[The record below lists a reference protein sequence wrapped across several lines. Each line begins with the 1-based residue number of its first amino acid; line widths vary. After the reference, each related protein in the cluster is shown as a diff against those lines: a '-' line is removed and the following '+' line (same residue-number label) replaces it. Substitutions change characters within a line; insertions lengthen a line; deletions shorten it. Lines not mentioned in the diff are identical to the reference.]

1 MTSSGTRPHGEF
13 RDSGFFVLRTPLLPV
28 EELEAWSTMLEAP
41 KASEVEW
48 QKLARAVEKDR
59 LVMLAALHKLLT
71 RPEIREALLIASPS
85 LWAELER
92 DLEKGS
98 GEEAPALESRHA
110 SALLRYFFRMAT
122 RATPFGLFSG
132 CSLGVVKAAERG
144 LRVRLVPRSL
154 YRRRTRLDA
163 EYLTTLTATLAD
175 GVRDLLSYHPNSS
188 LYSIGGQLRY
198 AEARTEGRRRA
209 YYLVGLE
216 RTEHIEQVLLR
227 ASYGAHIAELVG
239 AVLSFDADLN
249 EEDARDFIYGLIA
262 AQVLVT
268 TLQAAIT
275 GCPALE
281 GLLSQ
286 LRSVGAGKVAEV
298 LEETRA
304 NLEHLDH
311 GGVGQPCQA
320 YRQIMSRVTAELPG
334 EMDASRSFQV
344 DLYKPVEEAVL
355 GGNVARTLLDGVGI
369 LHRLSGVK
377 KNVELE
383 VFCREFESRYGTE
396 SSIPLVEALDAE
408 SGIPFPSGQ
417 QVTKESSPLLAGLR
431 FRHASADKPSWSRR
445 DDFLL
450 EHLLKAVAEGGTVI
464 ELRSEDL
471 KSIDLGEILPLPD
484 SFSVLAEVAAASQES
499 LARGEFQI
507 FLRSAAGPPGVRLLG
522 RFCYLDEELSRQVK
536 THIHD
541 EEALRPDEVF
551 AEIVHLPQ
559 GRLGNILSRPTLRR
573 YEIPYLGPSS
583 VDTSCRI
590 PVNDLDVSVRNERVV
605 LTSRRLGRVVNPRL
619 TAAHNYTLD
628 SLPIY
633 RFLGLLQSQGE
644 AGSLTWSWGLLTSAP
659 YLPRVVFGKAVLSRA
674 RWRVSSEELE
684 QLAREHGAHRHIAI
698 RKWREQR
705 GIPRRALLVER
716 EQELFLDFENVLCI
730 DSFLDLTRRSSGAV
744 LEEIFPPLE
753 ELPVKGPEGRFVHQI
768 IVPFTR
774 VEAASSYRPLR
785 GAEASLRCGRQGRFA
800 PGSEWLTAKIYCGT
814 SVADAVL
821 KEAVAAVV
829 QRAMADGA
837 ADGWYFLRYLDPDPH
852 LRVRF
857 HGAPSRLLSEVMP
870 NLHRM
875 LSDFL
880 GDGRVWCLQ
889 LDTYQQEVD
898 RYGGVVG
905 IELAERLFQADS
917 EAVLGILRAISVEQ
931 LGAERW
937 CFALRGVDLL
947 LTNLGIKRGAKLA
960 LASHL
965 RGGYAAEAEA
975 DVQLKRD
982 VGQLFRVE
990 RERIARFLSAQPL
1003 GVPGV
1008 DEAFGRRSQQIR
1020 RISQELRRHE
1030 KGGRLLQ
1037 SVQQLAASYIHMHLN
1052 RLLRADLRKHELVL
1066 YDFLY
1071 RHYAALEGRR
1081 DRGTCKRGPAA
1092 RNAAGT
1098 ASMERQ

>member
-1 MTSSGTRPHGEF
+1 MTSTGTRPHREF
-13 RDSGFFVLRTPLLPV
+13 RESGFFVLRTPLLPV

-41 KASEVEW
+41 KASEGEW
-48 QKLARAVEKDR
+48 QELARAVENDR
-59 LVMLAALHKLLT
+59 LVMIAALHKLLT
-71 RPEIREALLIASPS
+71 RPEIREALFIASPS

-92 DLEKGS
+92 SLEKGS
-98 GEEAPALESRHA
+98 GEEAPAFESRHA

-132 CSLGVVKAAERG
+132 CSLGAVKKAERG

-154 YRRRTRLDA
+154 YQRRTRLDA
-163 EYLTTLTATLAD
+163 EYLTTLTATLAEVH

-188 LYSIGGQLRY
+188 LYSIGGHLRY
-198 AEARTEGRRRA
+198 AEARTQDRRRA

-227 ASYGAHIAELVG
+227 ASSGAQLTELVG

-249 EEDARDFIYGLIA
+249 EEDAQDFIHGLIA
-262 AQVLVT
+262 AQVLVP

-286 LRSVGAGKVAEV
+286 LRSVDAGNVAEV

-304 NLEHLDH
+304 SLERLDS
-311 GGVGQPCQA
+311 GGMGQPCQA
-320 YRQIMSRVTAELPG
+320 YRQIKDRVTAELPG
-334 EMDASRSFQV
+334 EIDASHSFQV

-355 GGNVARTLLDGVGI
+355 GGNVVRTLLDGVGM
-369 LHRLSGVK
+369 LHRFGGAK

-383 VFCREFESRYGTE
+383 VFCRDFESRYGTG
-396 SSIPLVEALDAE
+396 SSVPLVEALDAE

-417 QVTKESSPLLAGLR
+417 QGTKEPSPLLAGLR

-450 EHLLKAVAEGGTVI
+450 EHLLKAVAKGETVI

-471 KSIDLGEILPLPD
+471 KSIDTGEILPLPD

-499 LARGEFQI
+499 LARGEFQV

-522 RFCYLDEELSRQVK
+522 RFCHLAEELSRQVK
-536 THIHD
+536 AHIDD

-583 VDTSCRI
+583 VDASCRI
-590 PVNDLDVSVRNERVV
+590 PVNDLDVSVSKGRVV
-605 LTSRRLGRVVNPRL
+605 LTSRRLGRIVNPRL
-619 TAAHNYTLD
+619 TAAHNYTLE

-644 AGSLTWSWGLLTSAP
+644 AGSLTWSWGQLTSAP
-659 YLPRVVFGKAVLSRA
+659 YLPRVVFGKVVLSRA
-674 RWRVSSEELE
+674 RWRVSSEELKR
-684 QLAREHGAHRHIAI
+684 LAREHGAHLLMAV

-705 GIPRRALLVER
+705 GVPRRALLVER
-716 EQELFLDFENVLCI
+716 EQELFFDFENVLCI
-730 DSFLDLTRRSSGAV
+730 DGFLDLARRSSGVV
-744 LEEIFPPLE
+744 LEEVFPSFE
-753 ELPVKGPEGRFVHQI
+753 ELPVEGPEGRFVHQI

-774 VEAASSYRPLR
+774 VEAVSSYRPSR
-785 GAEASLRCGRQGRFA
+785 GAEASPHFGRQGRFA

-821 KEAVAAVV
+821 MEAVAAVV

-837 ADGWYFLRYLDPDPH
+837 ADGWYFLRYFDPDPH

-857 HGAPSRLLSEVMP
+857 HGVPSRLLSEVMP
-870 NLHRM
+870 DLHRM

-880 GDGRVWCLQ
+880 SDGRVWCLQ

-898 RYGGVVG
+898 RYGGAVG

-917 EAVLGILRAISVEQ
+917 EAVLGILRAISAEQ
-931 LGAERW
+931 LETERW

-947 LTNLGIKRGAKLA
+947 LTNLGIERGAKLA

-965 RGGYAAEAEA
+965 REGYAAESEA

-990 RERIARFLSAQPL
+990 RDRIARFLSPQPL

-1008 DEAFGRRSQQIR
+1008 EEAFGRRSQQIR
-1020 RISQELRRHE
+1020 RISRELRRHE
-1030 KGGRLLQ
+1030 KGGSFLQ
-1037 SVQQLAASYIHMHLN
+1037 SLQQLAASYVHMHLN

-1071 RHYAALEGRR
+1071 RHYAALKGRR
-1081 DRGTCKRGPAA
+1081 DRET
-1092 RNAAGT
+1092 
-1098 ASMERQ
+1098 